1 MNFVQDR
8 YLLTSFLS
16 FTSLAER
23 GCCWN
28 ACHTDPAGHWYK
40 PHKAGP
46 VMAILLII
54 GWILFLVLFG
64 WVVAL
69 ALILILVLVMCA
81 YTLNFICTGRCSI
94 DDEDDA

>member
-1 MNFVQDR
+1 MS
-8 YLLTSFLS
+8 LTA
-16 FTSLAER
+16 LAER
-23 GCCWN
+23 GCCWK

-46 VMAILLII
+46 IMAVLLFI

-94 DDEDDA
+94 DNEEDT